1 MGNIAMWAPLAAL
14 FAQTP
19 LTPPHLQEASPTLAS
34 LLKHLP
40 ILGILSRP
48 GLSEGATQFRMN
60 SRSMSP
66 FSDRG
71 ECTAEDLSFIR
82 TGS

>member
-1 MGNIAMWAPLAAL
+1 MGNIAMWGPLAAL

-34 LLKHLP
+34 LPKHLS
-40 ILGILSRP
+40 ILGILSRL
-48 GLSEGATQFRMN
+48 GLWVDAMRFPMN
-60 SRSMSP
+60 SRFMSP
-66 FSDRG
+66 SSDQG
-71 ECTAEDLSFIR
+71 EFTVEDLSFIR